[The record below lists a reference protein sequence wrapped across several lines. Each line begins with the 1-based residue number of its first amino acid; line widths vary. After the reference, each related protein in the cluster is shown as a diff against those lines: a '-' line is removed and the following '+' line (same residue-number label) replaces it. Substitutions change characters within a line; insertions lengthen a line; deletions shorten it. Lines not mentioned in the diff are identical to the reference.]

1 MKKALY
7 MLAEFSD
14 RDFDWL
20 LTAGRKKAVH
30 AGSTLIREGEP
41 TDALYIVLEG
51 ALVVS
56 LEAIGGKEVAKL
68 GSGEV
73 VGEMS
78 FVDSRNPSATVKAAI
93 DSLVWSIPR
102 SQLATKLLQDRDFA
116 SHFYHAVAVFLSD
129 RLRGTMNPQTDSDL
143 PASSDNSAQDMS
155 PQIAKNIE
163 LAEARLGWLLSRLK
177 ETF

>member
-1 MKKALY
+1 MDVS
-7 MLAEFSD
+7 SD

-20 LTAGRKKAVH
+20 LTSGRKKAVQ

-51 ALVVS
+51 ALIVS
-56 LEAIGGKEVAKL
+56 LESVGGKEIAKL

-78 FVDSRNPSATVKAAI
+78 FVDSRNPSATVKAAA

-129 RLRGTMNPQTDSDL
+129 RLRDTMNPQSDGIDAA
-143 PASSDNSAQDMS
+143 PTSGSSPQDMS

>member
-7 MLAEFSD
+7 IMAAFSD

-20 LTAGRKKAVH
+20 MTAGRKKSVL

-51 ALVVS
+51 ALSVS
-56 LEAIGGKEVAKL
+56 LEPGGKEIAKL

-78 FVDSRNPSATVKAAI
+78 FVDSRNPSATVKSAV
-93 DSLVWSIPR
+93 DSLVWAIPR
-102 SQLATKLLQDRDFA
+102 SQLAAKLSQDRDFA
-116 SHFYHAVAVFLSD
+116 SHFYHAIAVFLSD
-129 RLRGTMNPQTDSDL
+129 RLRDTMNPQGDREDS
-143 PASSDNSAQDMS
+143 PEDMS
-155 PQIAKNIE
+155 PQVAKNIE

-177 ETF
+177 QTF

>member
-20 LTAGRKKAVH
+20 LTAGRKKRVAS
-30 AGSTLIREGEP
+30 GNFLIREGEP
-41 TDALYIVLEG
+41 TDALYIVLDGSLAVSVE
-51 ALVVS
+51 AL
-56 LEAIGGKEVAKL
+56 GGEVIAHL

-78 FVDSRNPSATVKAAI
+78 FVDSRHPSATVKAAGEA
-93 DSLVWSIPR
+93 LVWSIPR
-102 SQLATKLLQDRDFA
+102 LQLATKLLQDKEFA
-116 SHFYHAVAVFLSD
+116 CHFYHAVAVFLSD
-129 RLRGTMNPQTDSDL
+129 RLRDTMNRQAYSKSQASGEDSDEI
-143 PASSDNSAQDMS
+143 S

-163 LAEARLGWLLSRLK
+163 LAEARLSWLLSRLK
-177 ETF
+177 GMP

>member
-56 LEAIGGKEVAKL
+56 LEAIGGKEVARL

-78 FVDSRNPSATVKAAI
+78 FVDSRNPSATVKAGM

-129 RLRGTMNPQTDSDL
+129 RLRGTMNPHSESDSL
-143 PASSDNSAQDMS
+143 SSGDSTQDMS